1 LFIAPIRCEDVLLM
15 CNKSGI
21 ILPHGQIWLFT
32 PEHSL
37 ETGHKIGFGE
47 AIVLAKG
54 AGYMER
60 L

>member
-1 LFIAPIRCEDVLLM
+1 M